1 MNIQDTVYIVNQST
15 IFDVSIKNSV
25 SIYKAEIVAI
35 KAKVITVKFEIDAE
49 TTTFI
54 IQQIDSD
61 KLYTTPQQALER
73 ANTLIIT
80 KDIKDE
86 PNSTQQG

>member
-35 KAKVITVKFEIDAE
+35 KAKVITVKFEIDAD

-80 KDIKDE
+80 KDVKDE